1 MIAVIMA
8 GGKGTRISSVA
19 SDVPKPMIA
28 VNGMPVMEYQIE
40 RLRTQGIRD
49 IVITVS
55 HKKEM
60 IMDYFGDGKKTSPAT
75 AKPFDVSI
83 SYYEEDVPLGNA
95 GALFRLRNRLS
106 SDFLLINADVVFDI
120 DIERFVDFHKSTG
133 GLVTLFTHPNN
144 HPFDS
149 GLLLADKDKA
159 LTAWLSKE
167 DGRPKYYKNKVNA
180 GLHIM
185 APKVLDVTSERLIK
199 KYGRLP
205 ERIDL
210 DRDLLKPLAGTG
222 MAYCYDSCEYVRDMG
237 TPIRYEQVCRDMAS
251 GRIDM
256 RNLHKKQKAI
266 FLDRDGTINKEVGF
280 LSDID
285 RFELLPGV
293 GEAIQKINQSGYL
306 AIVITN
312 QPVIARGE
320 LSREGLEE
328 IHNKMETLL
337 GKESAYLDGIYY
349 CPHHPHGGYEGEVRK
364 LKIDCDCRKP
374 KPGMLYA
381 AAEAF
386 HIDLKNSWM
395 IGDGERDIAAGKSA
409 GCKTV
414 LIGKE
419 NWGQDMSVNS
429 LPEAVRMI
437 LEGESEECVIRGN
450 T

>member
-159 LTAWLSKE
+159 
-167 DGRPKYYKNKVNA
+167 
-180 GLHIM
+180 
-185 APKVLDVTSERLIK
+185 
-199 KYGRLP
+199 
-205 ERIDL
+205 
-210 DRDLLKPLAGTG
+210 
-222 MAYCYDSCEYVRDMG
+222 
-237 TPIRYEQVCRDMAS
+237 Q
-251 GRIDM
+251 
-256 RNLHKKQKAI
+256 
-266 FLDRDGTINKEVGF
+266 
-280 LSDID
+280 
-285 RFELLPGV
+285 
-293 GEAIQKINQSGYL
+293 
-306 AIVITN
+306 
-312 QPVIARGE
+312 
-320 LSREGLEE
+320 
-328 IHNKMETLL
+328 
-337 GKESAYLDGIYY
+337 
-349 CPHHPHGGYEGEVRK
+349 
-364 LKIDCDCRKP
+364 
-374 KPGMLYA
+374 
-381 AAEAF
+381 
-386 HIDLKNSWM
+386 
-395 IGDGERDIAAGKSA
+395 
-409 GCKTV
+409 
-414 LIGKE
+414 
-419 NWGQDMSVNS
+419 
-429 LPEAVRMI
+429 
-437 LEGESEECVIRGN
+437 
-450 T
+450 